1 LHRFREIVPRQ
12 EEIPAN
18 PEHIYTTL
26 RPEKLRAS
34 LESGARRCG
43 MEERRSPVARLSDG
57 SREHSEAAARILL
70 EEEQYQ
76 EPLYWLSPQR
86 RTQLE
91 EELPAWFAEEYPRM
105 LALHPD
111 ELYEEELREETEM
124 AVRARLEK
132 YLGMDSEAL

>member
-1 LHRFREIVPRQ
+1 
-12 EEIPAN
+12 
-18 PEHIYTTL
+18 
-26 RPEKLRAS
+26 
-34 LESGARRCG
+34 

-91 EELPAWFAEEYPRM
+91 EELPA
-105 LALHPD
+105 
-111 ELYEEELREETEM
+111 
-124 AVRARLEK
+124 
-132 YLGMDSEAL
+132 